1 MESSFQEGGFEE
13 FLQGKAD
20 QYKLYPSDKVWE
32 SINAR
37 LHPRSNWSYL
47 VVAALFLGLGIGGK
61 MSDSRFAREPQVS
74 FNAEN
79 TASFVETDIAS
90 PPVVPMASYSRR
102 KNNAR
107 HNRVHLNRVDL
118 AETGSVEEAQLPG
131 DVAGGYNL
139 PTETDVRDESLT
151 PAQEWGQEMV
161 AEQITERPPA
171 EESAASSEQPVEQN
185 AAALLEEPDA
195 DITFSQ
201 HKPALMSAPISR
213 ENGVKS
219 VSVSAPEKAAS
230 IKVLRP
236 KRLNTNWQVYFGP
249 SVSYRRL
256 QGESIRYYNAIL
268 GYSYSPDV
276 NKAVTHKPDIGFE
289 VGGAL
294 TFGVSRTVRFKT
306 GIQVNVNQYD
316 IMAYHS
322 TPEMAPLSPGGLG
335 HTGIS
340 AVSRYRNFNG
350 FSKTWL
356 KNQHIMLSL
365 PIGAEVVLFG
375 NNRVQFQVAGTLQ
388 PTYVL
393 NNQAYMI
400 STNMKNY
407 AQEPSLYNRL
417 NLAAGAEAYFTIKA
431 GSYKWMIGPQ
441 VRYQLFSSY
450 KQAYPIT
457 EHLTDYGFKIGIM
470 K

>member
-1 MESSFQEGGFEE
+1 MESSFPNGGFED

-32 SINAR
+32 NINAR
-37 LHPRSNWSYL
+37 LHPRTNWSYL
-47 VVAALFLGLGIGGK
+47 IVAALFLGLGIGGK
-61 MSDSRFAREPQVS
+61 LSDSRFAREPQTA
-74 FNAEN
+74 FNTEN
-79 TASFVETDIAS
+79 AASMMESTTASTPVIPISSYSKRIESKQNRRSVDGPATVVPLFESIPVQPADAVSAPGPDQDINESSAE
-90 PPVVPMASYSRR
+90 PPVA
-102 KNNAR
+102 
-107 HNRVHLNRVDL
+107 
-118 AETGSVEEAQLPG
+118 T
-131 DVAGGYNL
+131 
-139 PTETDVRDESLT
+139 TETATVAAPEWN
-151 PAQEWGQEMV
+151 QEFE
-161 AEQITERPPA
+161 TEGIINQQA
-171 EESAASSEQPVEQN
+171 STTSEESPATSEEN
-185 AAALLEEPDA
+185 LDA
-195 DITFSQ
+195 GTNT
-201 HKPALMSAPISR
+201 HKPSLMSAPLARQNSITALPSA
-213 ENGVKS
+213 
-219 VSVSAPEKAAS
+219 APEKASA
-230 IKVLRP
+230 IKVLKP
-236 KRLNTNWQVYFGP
+236 KRLNTGWQVYFGP
-249 SVSYRRL
+249 SVSYRKL
-256 QGESIRYYNAIL
+256 QGDGIRYFNAIL

-276 NKAVTHKPDIGFE
+276 NKSVTHKPDIGFE

-294 TFGVSRTVRFKT
+294 TFGISRMVRFKT
-306 GIQVNVNQYD
+306 GLQVNVNQYD

-407 AQEPSLYNRL
+407 AQEPSLYNRF
-417 NLAAGAEAYFTIKA
+417 NVAAGAEAYFTIKA